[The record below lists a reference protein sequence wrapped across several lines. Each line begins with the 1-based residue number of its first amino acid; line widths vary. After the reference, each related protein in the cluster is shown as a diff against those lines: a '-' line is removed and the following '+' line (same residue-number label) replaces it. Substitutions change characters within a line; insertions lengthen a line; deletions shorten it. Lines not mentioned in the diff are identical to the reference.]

1 MPPICQTA
9 RLSIRPFSFDDVEFI
24 IRLLNE
30 KSFIENITD
39 KQVRTISDAKK
50 YLKNGPMAS
59 YKNYGYG
66 LYAVLLENNDIFSAE
81 TSDEKLIGMCG
92 LLKRPELDYPDLG
105 YAFLPEFCGKGYA
118 VEAAQAVLKNE
129 VITHSLKTVLAVTS
143 LTNQSSHNLLKKI
156 NFSFIGTMQLYG
168 EQSNVY
174 QYKSHY

>member
-1 MPPICQTA
+1 MKQICQTS
-9 RLSIRPFSFDDVEFI
+9 RLTIRQFNLNDAEFI
-24 IRLLNE
+24 VRLLNE
-30 KSFIENITD
+30 KSFIENIAD
-39 KQVRTISDAKK
+39 KQVRTINDAEN
-50 YLKNGPMAS
+50 YLTTGPMAS

-66 LYAVLLENNDIFSAE
+66 LYAVLLENNE

-118 VEAAQAVLKNE
+118 KEAAEAVLKND
-129 VITHSLKTVLAVTS
+129 VIAHSLNTILAVTS

-168 EQSNVY
+168 SASNVY
-174 QYKSHY
+174 QFRV